1 MLYTNE
7 KNIEVQI
14 KYGVLTYKKYFGRSP
29 RGIWLAECGYVQ
41 EVEKYLKNAV
51 INLISANKSSPKQ
64 IKNDVVYFFLFK
76 YNMNVKD
83 RNDIKLSINCIGIGK

>member
-1 MLYTNE
+1 MKFVCLELLYKRYMLN
-7 KNIEVQI
+7 NIKKIQI
-14 KYGVLTYKKYFGRSP
+14 TWFNIKPKL
-29 RGIWLAECGYVQ
+29 
-41 EVEKYLKNAV
+41 VEKYLKNAV

-64 IKNDVVYFFLFK
+64 IKNDVVYFFLFN